1 MTYTCSC
8 CGQQH
13 DDLPD
18 LAFDQ
23 PSYARQVPP
32 TKRTAGVYLD
42 SDLCVVGDEL
52 ERPNRR
58 HCILLLLLLPL
69 LVVSCNPNLPP
80 LRVSGEGA
88 VVEVHFETLGEYP
101 TSVSQAELY
110 DDESNRKLWS
120 IRSSQGTPQL
130 WGLTFVTGENAP
142 QPESV
147 SGGAYEVLVPQEGS
161 FWLVPRRA
169 YRLEIQASVNHPPR
183 VTTFSLAGR

>member
-1 MTYTCSC
+1 MTYARFS
-8 CGQQH
+8 CGQRH
-13 DDLPD
+13 DNLPD
-18 LAFDQ
+18 VAFEQ
-23 PSYARQVPP
+23 PSCARQVPP
-32 TKRTAGVYLD
+32 RERPRRIHLD
-42 SDLCVVGDEL
+42 SDLCMDDEL
-52 ERPNRR
+52 ERTNRH

-69 LVVSCNPNLPP
+69 LIVSCSPNLPP
-80 LRVSGEGA
+80 LRVDAEET

-101 TSVSQAELY
+101 TSVFKAELY

-120 IRSSQGTPQL
+120 IRTSQGTPQL